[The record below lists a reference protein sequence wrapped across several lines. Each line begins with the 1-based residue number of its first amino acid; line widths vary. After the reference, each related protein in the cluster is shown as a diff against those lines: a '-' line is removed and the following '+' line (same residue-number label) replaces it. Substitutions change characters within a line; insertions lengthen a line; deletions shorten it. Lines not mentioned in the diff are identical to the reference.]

1 MDVDLVL
8 TDGERINIE
17 VGLVFVL
24 TVRKSEY
31 RGGFSFYCL
40 WDNWNIEVDLVLTV
54 CETIRI

>member
-17 VGLVFVL
+17 VDLVFVL

-31 RGGFSFYCL
+31 RRGFSFDCL
-40 WDNWNIEVDLVLTV
+40 WNNQNIEMDLVLTV
-54 CETIRI
+54 YETIRI

>member
-40 WDNWNIEVDLVLTV
+40 
-54 CETIRI
+54 